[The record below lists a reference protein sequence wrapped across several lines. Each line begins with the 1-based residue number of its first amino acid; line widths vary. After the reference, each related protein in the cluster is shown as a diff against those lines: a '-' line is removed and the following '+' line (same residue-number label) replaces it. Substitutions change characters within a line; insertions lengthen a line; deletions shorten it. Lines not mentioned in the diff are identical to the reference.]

1 MLTYYKHTCEK
12 VNKSICLTDAFML
25 GNFVLMKYG
34 ERLKLARIHAG
45 LTQKEL
51 VDRMGNIVSQQNI
64 SLLEKG
70 DATGSEFTV
79 QIASVCG
86 VRPEWLAM
94 EQGPMVSILYS
105 SNEKITHA
113 MKLMES
119 MPEYALDEVI
129 KSVASIKELIEMA
142 ETNKTKTQ

>member
-1 MLTYYKHTCEK
+1 MVTYYKHTCVK
-12 VNKSICLTDAFML
+12 VNKSICLTDRMML
-25 GNFVLMKYG
+25 GNFLVMKYG
-34 ERLKLARIHAG
+34 ERLKRARLHAD

-79 QIASVCG
+79 QIATVCG
-86 VRPEWLAM
+86 VRPEWLAT
-94 EQGPMVSILYS
+94 EQGPMVSAPYS
-105 SNEKITHA
+105 SNQKITHA
-113 MKLMES
+113 MQLMES
-119 MPEYALDEVI
+119 MPEYALDEAI